1 MLHMAS
7 IDHGQAT
14 LAKGNEIYILKVGF
28 QANNLHVNLAII
40 ISMHIYVF
48 FLYLV
53 SQEGYQFLMELSAM
67 NVVERK
73 LQNNEC
79 CRNKIAEQQ
88 NVNRGTKPND
98 KR

>member
-40 ISMHIYVF
+40 ISMHMYVF
-48 FLYLV
+48 YLYLV
-53 SQEGYQFLMELSAM
+53 SQEGYWFLMELSA
-67 NVVERK
+67 VERK

-79 CRNKIAEQQ
+79 CRNKIAKQQ